1 MKQLTVRGFGEELA
15 DRIRR
20 LADQERISLNQAV
33 LRLLRVGAGLG
44 QPGRDAK
51 ATGGSLEHLIG
62 TWTDE
67 EADEMLN
74 ALQDWERIDRAMW
87 K

>member
-1 MKQLTVRGFGEELA
+1 MKQLTIRGFGEELA
-15 DRIRR
+15 DCIRR
-20 LADQERISLNQAV
+20 LADQDRISLNQAV

-51 ATGGSLEHLIG
+51 TTGGSLEHLIG

>member
-15 DRIRR
+15 DCIRR

-51 ATGGSLEHLIG
+51 TVGGSLEHLIG

-67 EADEMLN
+67 MLN
-74 ALQDWERIDRAMW
+74 ALQDLEYIDGAMW

>member
-1 MKQLTVRGFGEELA
+1 MKHLTISGFDEELA
-15 DRIRR
+15 ARIRR
-20 LADQERISLNQAV
+20 LADQERISLDQAV

-44 QPGRDAK
+44 QPAHDAR
-51 ATGGSLEHLIG
+51 TVGGSLDHLIG

-67 EADEMLN
+67 EADEMQN
-74 ALQDWERIDRAMW
+74 ALQDWERIDEAMW

>member
-1 MKQLTVRGFGEELA
+1 MKHLTISGFDEELA
-15 DRIRR
+15 ACIRR
-20 LADQERISLNQAV
+20 LADQERISLDQAV

-44 QPGRDAK
+44 PPVQSAK
-51 ATGGSLEHLIG
+51 TVGGSLDHLIG

-67 EADEMLN
+67 EADEMQN
-74 ALQDWERIDRAMW
+74 ALQDWERIDEAMW

>member
-1 MKQLTVRGFGEELA
+1 MKHLTISGFDEELVA
-15 DRIRR
+15 RIRR

-44 QPGRDAK
+44 PPVQSAK
-51 ATGGSLEHLIG
+51 TVGGSLDHLIG

-67 EADEMLN
+67 EADEMQD
-74 ALQDWERIDRAMW
+74 ALQDWERIDEAMW